1 MKQIEKRN
9 RCNTNNR
16 KEKIEIDGNRIE
28 DIRNTCKSN
37 KWSN

>member
-9 RCNTNNR
+9 RCNTINR
-16 KEKIEIDGNRIE
+16 KEKIEIDGIKIK
-28 DIRNTCKSN
+28 DIRNTCRSN